1 MTSPRAVWAC
11 GLAVAVAAC
20 SSRAPLPPPGAV
32 AAPAPEIAPAAPEPP
47 SGLAALTHLLRLP
60 GQTTTIHYS
69 PGALDRAARVQE
81 RAELLGAVF
90 YKIDQRPNPLEI
102 WVLDREDW
110 RSAGLARA
118 YGIPE
123 RVGPGRFALP
133 AEGDPDQ
140 LATLTRLLGGPPPAS
155 TWVPIRGTAEEAGA
169 LAVADEIFQVQAA
182 RDFTRH
188 VGLAGDRPW
197 VDGVLG
203 QLVARIAFERFEPG
217 RMVEIAS
224 TFDRFTAR
232 FGGQASR
239 RADDYQEGLPLE
251 SELWYEAQFLR
262 GADVVWVKEGEGG
275 SIRYLYK
282 AIQRGAPL
290 PAAELERAYP
300 GLVAWRSTSFAP

>member
-1 MTSPRAVWAC
+1 
-11 GLAVAVAAC
+11 
-20 SSRAPLPPPGAV
+20 
-32 AAPAPEIAPAAPEPP
+32 
-47 SGLAALTHLLRLP
+47 LAALTHLLVLP
-60 GQTTTIHYS
+60 GRATTVRYT

-81 RAELLGAVF
+81 RAEQLAEVF
-90 YKIDQRPNPLEI
+90 YKIDQRPGPFDI
-102 WVLDREDW
+102 WVLEREDW
-110 RSAGLARA
+110 RAAGLARA

-123 RVGPGRFALP
+123 GVGEGRFALP
-133 AEGDPDQ
+133 AQGDPEQ
-140 LATLTRLLGGPPPAS
+140 VAAMTRLLGGPPPS
-155 TWVPIRGTAEEAGA
+155 SSWVPLRGTPEEAGA

-182 RDFTRH
+182 QDFARR

-197 VDGVLG
+197 VDGVLA

-217 RMVEIAS
+217 RMIEIAA

-251 SELWYEAQFLR
+251 SELWYQAQFLR
-262 GADVVWVKEGEGG
+262 GADVIWVKEGEGG

-282 AIQRGAPL
+282 LIQRGTPL

-300 GLVAWRSTSFAP
+300 GLVAWRATSFAP